1 MYEGS
6 SAKLFR
12 KFALPQMI
20 GLLFNSIYIIVDGLF
35 IGNRL
40 GRDAMAAAAVG
51 VPLVEILIALSM
63 AITSGAVT
71 YIRYIITFSPFMLYS
86 YLLAGIACYILILLF
101 SRPFYSLFSPE
112 DAELIDFAVN
122 RSRAYFFGFFLAGFN
137 ILMISYWQSMENGGK
152 ALTISL
158 LRSLILPPLL
168 ALTLPRIFGS
178 EALWLCHSLSECLT
192 AAAALMMMHRCAENR

>member
-63 AITSGAVT
+63 AITDYSGRSAHALKRVQ
-71 YIRYIITFSPFMLYS
+71 RM
-86 YLLAGIACYILILLF
+86 GIA
-101 SRPFYSLFSPE
+101 
-112 DAELIDFAVN
+112 V
-122 RSRAYFFGFFLAGFN
+122 
-137 ILMISYWQSMENGGK
+137 
-152 ALTISL
+152 
-158 LRSLILPPLL
+158 
-168 ALTLPRIFGS
+168 
-178 EALWLCHSLSECLT
+178 
-192 AAAALMMMHRCAENR
+192 